1 MMRHIVLLL
10 AAIMIA
16 CAQEPDLHLNLEER
30 SPSAFSFSGRTP
42 ATVFEILEV
51 PRTKPLSKID
61 PFKVIGEAVWKIS
74 SSRKTKAADWP
85 SVVYGEIP
93 SGFSQSFPE
102 GPPAK
107 LSEGKLYLAR
117 IVGERNYQSALFFE
131 VRNNKTINVTDK
143 VFGP

>member
-30 SPSAFSFSGRTP
+30 SPPAFSFSGRTP
-42 ATVFEILEV
+42 A
-51 PRTKPLSKID
+51 TKPLSKID

>member
-30 SPSAFSFSGRTP
+30 SPPAFSFSGRTP

-102 GPPAK
+102 GPPANSARVSFISRGSSVNEITRVRFSLKSETTK
-107 LSEGKLYLAR
+107 L
-117 IVGERNYQSALFFE
+117 
-131 VRNNKTINVTDK
+131 
-143 VFGP
+143 